1 MKHVFQSWRS
11 IKPHRESRQRL
22 LEERAERFSHLR
34 TLKLLNLWL
43 RCAKSKK
50 LKASQL
56 DLVALFRERKLL
68 HELFLRWSTAILQ
81 HSKIKRR
88 ALHRLTKGGGVGEHT
103 EGKLLE
109 DEDQRLQL
117 ALKRV
122 ETGFKKHVR
131 PWVNRVRYLKGQ
143 MLI

>member
-11 IKPHRESRQRL
+11 IKPHRELRQRL
-22 LEERAERFSHLR
+22 LEERLERFSHLR
-34 TLKLLNLWL
+34 TLKLLTLWL

-88 ALHRLTKGGGVGEHT
+88 ALHRLTKGGGAGDLT

-122 ETGFKKHVR
+122 ETGFKKLVR
-131 PWVNRVRYLKGQ
+131 PWVNRVRDLKGQ

>member
-1 MKHVFQSWRS
+1 
-11 IKPHRESRQRL
+11 
-22 LEERAERFSHLR
+22 LR

-88 ALHRLTKGGGVGEHT
+88 ALQRLTKGGGVGEHT

-131 PWVNRVRYLKGQ
+131 PWVNRVRDLKGQ